1 MTPDEITIL
10 LEIAKHCL
18 QDSDL
23 FDKISFEMNIGSED
37 LETLK
42 QKLITY
48 LQRWIL

>member
-1 MTPDEITIL
+1 MTPEEITIL

-23 FDKISFEMNIGSED
+23 FDNISFEMNIGSED

-48 LQRWIL
+48 LQR